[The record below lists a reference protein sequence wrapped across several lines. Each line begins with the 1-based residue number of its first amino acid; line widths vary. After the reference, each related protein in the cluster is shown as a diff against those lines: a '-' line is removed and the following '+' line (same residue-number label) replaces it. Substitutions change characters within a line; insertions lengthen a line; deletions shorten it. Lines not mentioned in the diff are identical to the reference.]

1 MMLRL
6 ITDAEESVML
16 KTIKTVVAVSVL
28 LIMTACSDGSSTT
41 TPVVQQT
48 AEGLWNGTATPG
60 GAVKMLVQA
69 DGKFYQFYGTTAPI
83 GFATGTSQVDANN
96 VFSYKTTD
104 DTNGENI
111 SGNRNILLSASA
123 STFIPN
129 TTLNYTVSGGM
140 MNAAPRVIALT
151 YDSSYTSPFTIANL
165 VGNYS
170 GATVGQGSTF
180 SIDANGNI
188 TGNAARYI
196 AGAYE
201 TTGTCPITGTIT
213 ANASKRFATVSITGC
228 SDSVNGEGIA
238 LLVGSG
244 VGQQI
249 YIGSTTGRLYTLY
262 GVKQ

>member
-1 MMLRL
+1 
-6 ITDAEESVML
+6 ML
-16 KTIKTVVAVSVL
+16 KTIVTVVAVSVL
-28 LIMTACSDGSSTT
+28 SLISACGDGSGTTVTTTTT

-48 AEGLWNGTATPG
+48 AEGIWNGTATPG

-69 DGKFYQFYGTTAPI
+69 DGKFYKFYGTTAPI
-83 GFATGTSQVDANN
+83 GFATGTSLVDANN
-96 VFSYKTTD
+96 AFSYVTND
-104 DTNGENI
+104 NGENI
-111 SGNRNILLSASA
+111 SGKANILLSASA
-123 STFIPN
+123 STFVAN

-140 MNAAPRVIALT
+140 LNTSPRVIALT
-151 YDSSYTSPFTIANL
+151 YDSSYTSPFTLANL

-196 AGAYE
+196 EGGYE

-213 ANASKRFATVSITGC
+213 PNASKRFATVSITGC
-228 SDSVNGEGIA
+228 STDSVDGVGVA

-249 YIGSTTGRLYTLY
+249 YIGSTTGKLKTLY

>member
-1 MMLRL
+1 
-6 ITDAEESVML
+6 ML
-16 KTIKTVVAVSVL
+16 KTSVTVVAVSVL
-28 LIMTACSDGSSTT
+28 SLISACGDGSGTTVTTTTT

-48 AEGLWNGTATPG
+48 AEGIWNGTWNGTATPG

-69 DGKFYQFYGTTAPI
+69 DGKFYKFYGTTAPI
-83 GFATGTSQVDANN
+83 GFATGTSLVDANN
-96 VFSYKTTD
+96 AFSYVTND
-104 DTNGENI
+104 NGENI
-111 SGNRNILLSASA
+111 SGKANIWLSASA
-123 STFIPN
+123 STFIAN

-140 MNAAPRVIALT
+140 LNTSPRVIALT
-151 YDSSYTSPFTIANL
+151 YDSSYTSPFTLANL

-196 AGAYE
+196 EGGYE

-213 ANASKRFATVSITGC
+213 PNASKRFATVSITGC
-228 SDSVNGEGIA
+228 STDSVDGVGVA

-249 YIGSTTGRLYTLY
+249 YIGSTTGKLKTLY

>member
-1 MMLRL
+1 
-6 ITDAEESVML
+6 ML
-16 KTIKTVVAVSVL
+16 KAIETLVAVSVL
-28 LIMTACSDGSSTT
+28 SLMSACGDGSGTTDTTTTTSTTTTTT

-69 DGKFYQFYGTTAPI
+69 DGKFYKFYGTTAPI
-83 GFATGTSQVDANN
+83 GFATGTSLVDANN
-96 VFSYKTTD
+96 AFSYVNND
-104 DTNGENI
+104 NGENI

-151 YDSSYTSPFTIANL
+151 YDSSYTSPFTLANL

-213 ANASKRFATVSITGC
+213 PNASKRFATVSITGC
-228 SDSVNGEGIA
+228 STDSVDGEGIA